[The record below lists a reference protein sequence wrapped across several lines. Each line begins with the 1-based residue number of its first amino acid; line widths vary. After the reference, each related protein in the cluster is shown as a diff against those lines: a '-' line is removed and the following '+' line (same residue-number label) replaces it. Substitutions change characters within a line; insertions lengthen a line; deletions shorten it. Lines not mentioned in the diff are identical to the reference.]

1 LSEPRRVTV
10 SLGQLKR
17 LTILELARA
26 QAIAKVRQSDAER
39 LLRTLV
45 DKDADPAELELAAR
59 MLYAW
64 TWQLVRR
71 DEPAATWQ
79 EAQTWR
85 VELDLDAVDDPYVDE
100 EARAVVE
107 VAIAT
112 GLPPREAAQVTFAE
126 LEAYGDAAEAMVEK
140 LNAGGR

>member
-10 SLGQLKR
+10 TIGDVKR

-26 QAIAKVRQSDAER
+26 QATARVRQSDAER

-45 DKDADPAELELAAR
+45 DPAADPGELELAAR
-59 MLYAW
+59 LLYAW

-71 DEPAATWQ
+71 DEPSVTWE

-85 VELDLDAVDDPYVDE
+85 VELDLDAVDDPFVDD

-107 VAIAT
+107 VAVAT
-112 GLPPREAAQVTFAE
+112 GLSPREAERVTFAE
-126 LEAYGDAAEAMVEK
+126 LEAYQEVGERLADQV
-140 LNAGGR
+140 NAGGR

>member
-1 LSEPRRVTV
+1 LPEPRRVTV
-10 SLGQLKR
+10 TVGAIKR

-45 DKDADPAELELAAR
+45 DPDADPGELELAAR
-59 MLYAW
+59 LLYAW
-64 TWQLVRR
+64 AWQLVRR
-71 DEPAATWQ
+71 DEPAATWD

-85 VELDLDAVDDPYVDE
+85 VELDLDAVDDPYVDD
-100 EARAVVE
+100 EARAIVE

-126 LEAYGDAAEAMVEK
+126 LEAYGDAAERYADK
-140 LNAGGR
+140 LGAGGR

>member
-1 LSEPRRVTV
+1 LSEPRLVTV

-17 LTILELARA
+17 LTVLELARA
-26 QAIAKVRQSDAER
+26 QATARVRQSDAER

-45 DKDADPAELELAAR
+45 DANADPAELELAAR

-71 DEPAATWQ
+71 DEPGATWE

-85 VELDLDAVDDPYVDE
+85 VELDLDAIDDPYVDD

-107 VAIAT
+107 VAVAT
-112 GLPPREAAQVTFAE
+112 GLPPREAALVTFAE
-126 LEAYGDAAEAMVEK
+126 LEAYGNAAEAMVGK